1 MLVTVVIAVLLGRR
15 GLPGALLGRGRRG
28 VLPGRC
34 GLPGALLGRGR
45 CGELLGRRG
54 LLGGRGRGG
63 VLLGR
68 GRVVR
73 LLLVA
78 HLDALPVAPALL
90 LVFVVIVVVL
100 LVVAVVVPVPVMV
113 LLVVVLLAAV
123 VLACSNDKSGV
134 SWSVGCWLHWKS
146 QKRTIVGESESKQA
160 ETDQGEEDAVELHC
174 VVLGGRSCELVCRD
188 DDVDDVKLRLR
199 RRGGVSGFIV
209 PARPSIGWM
218 KR

>member
-1 MLVTVVIAVLLGRR
+1 M
-15 GLPGALLGRGRRG
+15 
-28 VLPGRC
+28 
-34 GLPGALLGRGR
+34 
-45 CGELLGRRG
+45 
-54 LLGGRGRGG
+54 
-63 VLLGR
+63 
-68 GRVVR
+68 
-73 LLLVA
+73 A

-90 LVFVVIVVVL
+90 LVFVVVVVVL

-113 LLVVVLLAAV
+113 LLVVVLHTAV
-123 VLACSNDKSGV
+123 VLACSIHKSGV
-134 SWSVGCWLHWKS
+134 SWLVGWLHWNS

-174 VVLGGRSCELVCRD
+174 VVLGGRGELVCRD

-209 PARPSIGWM
+209 PARPPIGWM